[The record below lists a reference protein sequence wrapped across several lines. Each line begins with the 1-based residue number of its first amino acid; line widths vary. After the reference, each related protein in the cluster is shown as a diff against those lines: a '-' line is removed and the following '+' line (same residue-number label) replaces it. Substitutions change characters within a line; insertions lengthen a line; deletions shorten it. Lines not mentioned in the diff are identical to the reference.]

1 MEDLNN
7 KNMIKNKETIYKGIL
22 GKLDEIWQKVKVM
35 GADELSIKLVGLS
48 ALLANISEEMIEA
61 EQVFVNEQLRIWQVN
76 EEISAKEMEVR
87 AKASEEY
94 KEYRQWQSLEKATVE
109 TIRSIKKRLMVL
121 QNEREVSTNL

>member
-76 EEISAKEMEVR
+76 EKISAKEMEVR
-87 AKASEEY
+87 AKASVEY